1 MSNNYISEETKQT
14 HSLNNQ
20 KTVTIPLV
28 FFGRLEERKGLCT
41 FTEAIS
47 LLQPE
52 LKHQIKII
60 FVGKIVPLHSAGINH
75 LNSQQYIEQQLGS
88 EVDYDITS
96 NLYSQQAIQYIS
108 GLDRPI
114 VCLTSPEEN
123 FPNTALEMGQLP
135 VTLVVSDTG
144 GFRETLQLVQ
154 RTAGVYW
161 FTPKDADALAAK
173 IAEAIASYPQIPTVA
188 DRNAL
193 NEVNQNLLAQKID
206 YIEKAFEQSTSLEPV
221 QSKVTLGI
229 ICHNQGKYLIDC
241 LSSIEAQTYQNLEV
255 IVVDDGSRDEDSRE
269 RFDHARSLFPE
280 YKFIQ
285 LERNR
290 GLGWVK
296 NHLLEISSGDYFLTL
311 NPQVILFNF
320 ALEKFLEAA
329 VNSHSAVVTCAQKE
343 IGAVERIVSYPG
355 GTLPS
360 LLQSNVYGGECCLF
374 TRSLLNQFKHNE
386 SKDIHTQSW
395 QIIAAALVTGEK
407 IVYYPY
413 PLYEYIV
420 TSEAEINREIHA
432 REQYSLRQYLA
443 QIPPSKW
450 SPRQIYML
458 LTAVQQLQYLPQ
470 QIAQLQGNLQQT
482 TQEVVQLHG
491 HLEQKN
497 QHLNQFQHSV
507 QELQTQLQQAHIQH
521 NNYNNQ
527 IQQLEREL
535 QKAQAQNNSQLY
547 NQLQEHQTQL
557 SDCQNE
563 ETQKLQ
569 SQLQQA
575 QERITAMET
584 SKFWKLRKV
593 WFKLKQ
599 ALGLPTD
606 ED

>member
-1 MSNNYISEETKQT
+1 MSSNDICEETNQT
-14 HSLNNQ
+14 NSLNNQ
-20 KTVTIPLV
+20 KTTTIPLV

-41 FTEAIS
+41 FMEAIS

-60 FVGKIVPLHSAGINH
+60 FIGKIVPLHSAGINH

-88 EVDYDITS
+88 EVDYEITS

-108 GLDRPI
+108 GLDHPI

-154 RTAGVYW
+154 RTSGVYW
-161 FTPKDADALAAK
+161 FTPKDADSLAAK
-173 IAEAIASYPQIPTVA
+173 LSEAMANYPQTPTVA

-193 NEVNQNLLAQKID
+193 NEVNENLLAQKID
-206 YIEKAFEQSTSLEPV
+206 YIEKAFEQSKSLEPV
-221 QSKVTLGI
+221 QFKVTLGI
-229 ICHNQGKYLIDC
+229 ICHNQGKYLVDC
-241 LSSIEAQTYQNLEV
+241 LSSIEAQSYQNLEV
-255 IVVDDGSRDEDSRE
+255 IVVDDGSLDEDSRE

-285 LERNR
+285 LERNK
-290 GLGWVK
+290 GLGWVR

-320 ALEKFLEAA
+320 AIEKFLEAA
-329 VNSHSAVVTCAQKE
+329 GNSHSAIVTCAQKE
-343 IGAVERIVSYPG
+343 IGMVERIVSYAG

-374 TRSLLNQFKHNE
+374 ARSLLNQFKHNE

-395 QIIAAALVTGEK
+395 EIIAAALVTGEK

-420 TSEAEINREIHA
+420 SSETEIDREIHA

-443 QIPPSKW
+443 QIPPSQW

-458 LTAVQQLQYLPQ
+458 LTAVQQLQYFPQ
-470 QIAQLQGNLQQT
+470 QLAQSQWNLQQK
-482 TQEVVQLHG
+482 TQEVVQLQG
-491 HLEQKN
+491 FLEQKE
-497 QHLNQFQHSV
+497 QHLNQFQDSV
-507 QELQTQLQQAHIQH
+507 QELHTQLQQAHLQH
-521 NNYNNQ
+521 NNYNNH
-527 IQQLEREL
+527 IQQLQSEL
-535 QKAQAQNNSQLY
+535 QQAHAQNNPQLHS
-547 NQLQEHQTQL
+547 QLQENQTQL
-557 SDCQNE
+557 SQCKNE
-563 ETQKLQ
+563 MQQLQ
-569 SQLQQA
+569 TQLQQA

-593 WFKLKQ
+593 WFKFKQ
-599 ALGLPTD
+599 TVGLPTD
-606 ED
+606 DD